1 MEVTLIGPLLKAA
14 QWIYQ
19 SLDTYKNLDD
29 SIGALIEQVK
39 CLTKSIEMLK
49 NMAEK
54 RRLARSCN
62 SLFGDTDPIEQEL
75 SALLK
80 NTDQTHD
87 EVEEFLREMKF
98 ELKIPNNLN
107 GKWIAAP
114 NSTIKSFFRQ
124 EGIRGK
130 LRVFEHRYQTLANMV
145 NFLASTLQWH
155 TTQELICTFPSK
167 NSKNRLRTPKRRL
180 DDPELLLLP
189 KDLGAV
195 GKSTP
200 FQRFTEREFL
210 ESVDLS
216 TNGSAI
222 MENEPTT
229 EVEAS
234 YTGSQEWL
242 FRKFY
247 EQEVALENFK
257 IWYLLRKVLLWVGEC
272 GSSIEGL
279 KRGNPEYVE
288 NYAQLM
294 KAAWLLVGVMKAFP
308 VESTVGQFNESV
320 VIAVQYQ
327 IHELQPVAGE
337 IPSLDSV
344 QKVPRGI
351 LDLNLSREEETKIA
365 QCEIHSFDDPS
376 EVVIFQKAVQYEGY
390 KREKRL
396 IKVLFD
402 KTGFHGDSPWFKS
415 TTMIVDDQRLL
426 GEPEEDDYWIQSKN
440 VTYSY
445 RNTVRIRYDRLQTRF
460 TPLFPSS
467 ESRVGENSL
476 AEVALDRDI
485 SLKGVE
491 EGTHTDRT
499 VEIEFENQKDAA
511 DFQHAICGYEIRE
524 TFFVPF
530 SKLTLSSKRIWPKF
544 VEMRNISAQIWS
556 PKPPSGVRYWSTDP
570 QPLPSTLGG
579 TSSDNSSRKLPAFPR
594 VSDLSY
600 RRHNSGSWQSVTTA
614 PEQVSTTR
622 LAPSTLHLHSPEF
635 SKLLIYG
642 LNGDTT
648 IEERHCCHRNGL
660 ACCESLAFRRGND
673 SSEDVV
679 IITGEAKRIELPL
692 DVQAWSGTSVKLSK
706 LWITFGT
713 VEGKLK
719 FRELFQESLEKYS
732 AQVQLHNR
740 RNLERRRN
748 YGL

>member
-257 IWYLLRKVLLWVGEC
+257 IC
-272 GSSIEGL
+272 IEGL

-308 VESTVGQFNESV
+308 AESTVGQFNESV

-445 RNTVRIRYDRLQTRF
+445 RNTVRIR
-460 TPLFPSS
+460 
-467 ESRVGENSL
+467 L

-499 VEIEFENQKDAA
+499 VEIEFENQKGESDKA
-511 DFQHAICGYEIRE
+511 
-524 TFFVPF
+524 
-530 SKLTLSSKRIWPKF
+530 LTLQISSMQFADTKS
-544 VEMRNISAQIWS
+544 E
-556 PKPPSGVRYWSTDP
+556 KP
-570 QPLPSTLGG
+570 
-579 TSSDNSSRKLPAFPR
+579 
-594 VSDLSY
+594 
-600 RRHNSGSWQSVTTA
+600 
-614 PEQVSTTR
+614 
-622 LAPSTLHLHSPEF
+622 
-635 SKLLIYG
+635 

-706 LWITFGT
+706 LWITFRT
-713 VEGKLK
+713 VEGIMT
-719 FRELFQESLEKYS
+719 
-732 AQVQLHNR
+732 
-740 RNLERRRN
+740 
-748 YGL
+748 

>member
-19 SLDTYKNLDD
+19 SLDTYKSLDD

-49 NMAEK
+49 NMAER

-62 SLFGDTDPIEQEL
+62 SLLGDADPIEQEL

-98 ELKIPNNLN
+98 ELEIPQNLN
-107 GKWIAAP
+107 GEWIAAP

-124 EGIRGK
+124 EGIQGK
-130 LRVFEHRYQTLANMV
+130 LRVFKHRYQTLANMV

-155 TTQELICTFPSK
+155 TTQELISTFPSK
-167 NSKNRLRTPKRRL
+167 NSKNHPRTPKRRL
-180 DDPELLLLP
+180 GDPELLLLP
-189 KDLGAV
+189 KDLGAG
-195 GKSTP
+195 GKSTA
-200 FQRFTEREFL
+200 FQRFTEQEFL

-216 TNGSAI
+216 TNGSTI
-222 MENEPTT
+222 MENETTT

-234 YTGSQEWL
+234 YTDSQEWL

-308 VESTVGQFNESV
+308 ADSTVGQFNESV

-415 TTMIVDDQRLL
+415 TTMIVDDQQLL

-440 VTYSY
+440 G
-445 RNTVRIRYDRLQTRF
+445 RIRYDRLKTRF

-467 ESRVGENSL
+467 ESRVVENNLS
-476 AEVALDRDI
+476 EVALDRDI

-499 VEIEFENQKDAA
+499 VEIEFENQEGESDKA
-511 DFQHAICGYEIRE
+511 
-524 TFFVPF
+524 
-530 SKLTLSSKRIWPKF
+530 LTLQ
-544 VEMRNISAQIWS
+544 ISNMQFADTKSEKPCKTLRQI
-556 PKPPSGVRYWSTDP
+556 PDAY
-570 QPLPSTLGG
+570 
-579 TSSDNSSRKLPAFPR
+579 
-594 VSDLSY
+594 
-600 RRHNSGSWQSVTTA
+600 
-614 PEQVSTTR
+614 
-622 LAPSTLHLHSPEF
+622 
-635 SKLLIYG
+635 
-642 LNGDTT
+642 
-648 IEERHCCHRNGL
+648 
-660 ACCESLAFRRGND
+660 
-673 SSEDVV
+673 
-679 IITGEAKRIELPL
+679 
-692 DVQAWSGTSVKLSK
+692 
-706 LWITFGT
+706 
-713 VEGKLK
+713 
-719 FRELFQESLEKYS
+719 
-732 AQVQLHNR
+732 
-740 RNLERRRN
+740 
-748 YGL
+748 